1 MLLEILHLL
10 KQPSYLSNISLINCV
25 FFKVVLLFFVLMCFL
40 FLACLLEVFL
50 TVFFNLFT
58 LWFFEVFFTLRVC
71 FLRRFA
77 VGLTLCLDRFL
88 FIPCFMFS
96 LSTSYFAWSMICCT
110 GDTSLTV
117 TLSSC
122 SVLCEGPTCVINCR
136 RVPRETRHLSA
147 FFLDVCSWHMDYDH
161 SPPGFDNNESIS
173 VYLVH
178 TCYPCFRKM
187 GTT

>member
-1 MLLEILHLL
+1 ML
-10 KQPSYLSNISLINCV
+10 KQPSDLSNISLINCV

-58 LWFFEVFFTLRVC
+58 LWFFEFFFTLRVC
-71 FLRRFA
+71 FLRRFV
-77 VGLTLCLDRFL
+77 VGLTLCCDRFL

-96 LSTSYFAWSMICCT
+96 LSTSSFVWSMVCCT

-122 SVLCEGPTCVINCR
+122 SVSCEGYTGILNCR
-136 RVPRETRHLSA
+136 RVPERDPPPIC
-147 FFLDVCSWHMDYDH
+147 FFPRCM
-161 SPPGFDNNESIS
+161 
-173 VYLVH
+173 
-178 TCYPCFRKM
+178 
-187 GTT
+187 